1 MIISKSHRFIFVA
14 VPKTGTSS
22 IENALQ
28 SYSAKITRRFNKH
41 ATSRKLIRDLPEG
54 MWDDYYK
61 FAFVRNPYDRIESW
75 YFYRKRKELASV
87 DHPRHKMY
95 TGDKTFEEFVQWF
108 PKNTM
113 MLNQVDFIAPHGGGL
128 LIDHFGRFETLHAD
142 FAAICRRLDLP
153 EIELPQVRA
162 SERDGAS
169 KLWTP
174 ESRRII
180 NDYCA
185 DDFAFFDY
193 QVIDP

>member
-1 MIISKSHRFIFVA
+1 
-14 VPKTGTSS
+14 
-22 IENALQ
+22 
-28 SYSAKITRRFNKH
+28 
-41 ATSRKLIRDLPEG
+41 
-54 MWDDYYK
+54 
-61 FAFVRNPYDRIESW
+61 
-75 YFYRKRKELASV
+75 
-87 DHPRHKMY
+87 
-95 TGDKTFEEFVQWF
+95 
-108 PKNTM
+108 
-113 MLNQVDFIAPHGGGL
+113 

-162 SERDGAS
+162 SERDGAG

-180 NDYCA
+180 NVYCA